1 MPKRP
6 VFLTV
11 LLTALLAGNGV
22 AWADGGG
29 RPAALPHLL
38 TLAPIAV
45 PIVDHGEVMGRLELR
60 AMWRARD
67 ADALA
72 RAEAQAPLLR
82 ELLVEA
88 ATEHARIDAA
98 PALAVDPRA
107 LAERLR
113 QAAAAEGFT
122 GVVVVL
128 EARTRRG

>member
-6 VFLTV
+6 L
-11 LLTALLAGNGV
+11 LLTALLSALLAGNGV

-60 AMWRARD
+60 AMWRAAD

-72 RAEAQAPLLR
+72 QAEAQAPLLR

-88 ATEHARIDAA
+88 VTEHARLDAT
-98 PALAVDPRA
+98 PALAVDPRL

-113 QAAAAEGFT
+113 QAAQAEGFS
-122 GVVVVL
+122 GAPVIL